1 MIFMAVVVFFLAAEP
16 AAKPSPHA
24 PSFTNADLDR
34 LAPRRGEGGVFVTGA
49 PAAPAPADKPPLR
62 GASAEQGEEYW
73 RREAD
78 KVRDRVRPLRERAEL
93 LRARIDERQRKPGV
107 RPYSDPGVLALQRD
121 LARVLE
127 QARELEERLEDRA
140 RRARALPGWLR

>member
-1 MIFMAVVVFFLAAEP
+1 VSFIAVVLLFFAEP
-16 AAKPSPHA
+16 PAKSPA
-24 PSFTNADLDR
+24 VPAYTNTDLDR
-34 LAPRRGEGGVFVTGA
+34 LAPRRGEGGVFVTGT
-49 PAAPAPADKPPLR
+49 PATTTPADKP
-62 GASAEQGEEYW
+62 ASTRETSREQGEEYW

-78 KVRDRVRPLRERAEL
+78 KVRDRVRPLREKADL
-93 LRARIDERQRKPGV
+93 LRERIAERRRKPGV
-107 RPYSDPGVLALQRD
+107 QPYSDPGIVALERD